1 RASSPGTAK
10 KIASKDRSIMGTS
23 SKLQLIPPSNP
34 PPRVGFLLSI
44 KAYLNLI
51 INYFHLWFN
60 LCLLL
65 FYTFGLINLTR

>member
-1 RASSPGTAK
+1 PQGKSK
-10 KIASKDRSIMGTS
+10 KIASKDRSIMGAS
-23 SKLQLIPPSNP
+23 SKLQLIPPSN

>member
-1 RASSPGTAK
+1 TPIRTIEITK
-10 KIASKDRSIMGTS
+10 KIKHGNPTQPTS
-23 SKLQLIPPSNP
+23 T
-34 PPRVGFLLSI
+34 VGFLLSI